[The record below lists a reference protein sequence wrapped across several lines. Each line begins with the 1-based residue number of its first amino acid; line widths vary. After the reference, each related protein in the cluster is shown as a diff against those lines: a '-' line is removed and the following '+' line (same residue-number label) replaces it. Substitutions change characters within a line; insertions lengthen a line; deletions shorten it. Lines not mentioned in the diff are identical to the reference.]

1 VSPGRQQPRRNNSD
15 DEIETKSTETS
26 GAERKRPLRDI
37 RKLKSRPKSA
47 PTKTEY
53 KVIKVHKL
61 GKNETWTHLA
71 AKYYGNTTEP
81 YWRHIYEFNKEMV
94 GDNYK
99 RIWGGMEIKIPELP
113 DELKKKDK

>member
-1 VSPGRQQPRRNNSD
+1 MSPGRRRSQRDGD
-15 DEIETKSTETS
+15 DEALENKRSATS
-26 GAERKRPLRDI
+26 KAGRKRPLGDK
-37 RKLKSRPKSA
+37 RKLKSRMRSA
-47 PTKTEY
+47 PKKKEY
-53 KVIKVHKL
+53 EVIKVHTL
-61 GKNETWTHLA
+61 GKKETWTHLA

-113 DELKKKDK
+113 DELKKKDE

>member
-1 VSPGRQQPRRNNSD
+1 MSSRRQKPQIDGDEGKKPESAEKKAPR
-15 DEIETKSTETS
+15 K
-26 GAERKRPLRDI
+26 
-37 RKLKSRPKSA
+37 KLVIKGGIKSA
-47 PTKTEY
+47 PKQKEF
-53 KVIKVHKL
+53 KVIKVHTL
-61 GKNETWTHLA
+61 GKNETWSHLA

>member
-1 VSPGRQQPRRNNSD
+1 MSPRRKAPRVDGDDDKNS
-15 DEIETKSTETS
+15 EI
-26 GAERKRPLRDI
+26 
-37 RKLKSRPKSA
+37 PKS
-47 PTKTEY
+47 PRRRSISETRGVKGRLTSSTQKKEY
-53 KVIKVHKL
+53 KVIKVHTL

-113 DELKKKDK
+113 EELKKKDK